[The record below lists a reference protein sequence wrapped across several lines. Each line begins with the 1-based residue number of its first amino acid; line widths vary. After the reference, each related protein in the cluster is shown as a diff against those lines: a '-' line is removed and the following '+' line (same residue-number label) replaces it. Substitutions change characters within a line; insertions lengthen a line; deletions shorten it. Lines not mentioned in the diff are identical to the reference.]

1 MEWLK
6 QSAREFLFF
15 IPFDSLVV
23 FRHYYNVL
31 SISMYTHRWQLEDE
45 VGGWDLLKVLFVEI
59 MAVDES
65 LESFN
70 FQRTFLQ
77 RFSRQRSLPAYSL
90 LEMG

>member
-31 SISMYTHRWQLEDE
+31 SISMYSSMA
-45 VGGWDLLKVLFVEI
+45 GG
-59 MAVDES
+59 
-65 LESFN
+65 
-70 FQRTFLQ
+70 
-77 RFSRQRSLPAYSL
+77 
-90 LEMG
+90 G